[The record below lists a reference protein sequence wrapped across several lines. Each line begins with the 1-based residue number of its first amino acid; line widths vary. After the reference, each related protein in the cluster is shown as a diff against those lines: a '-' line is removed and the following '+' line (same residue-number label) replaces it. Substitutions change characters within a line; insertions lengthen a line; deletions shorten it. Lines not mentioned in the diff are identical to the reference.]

1 MNNDGVVSVVVD
13 DSGNANAAVVMG
25 VVTVSC
31 AVAACVVAAFG
42 KDAVAVV
49 VVTVSCIVAA
59 CVGAAFGKD
68 AALSSLYSLRAP

>member
-1 MNNDGVVSVVVD
+1 MNNDG
-13 DSGNANAAVVMG
+13 
-25 VVTVSC
+25 
-31 AVAACVVAAFG
+31 VVAAFG

-68 AALSSLYSLRAP
+68 TYLSSLYSLIAP